1 MLSNMKVLVLFG
13 VLMVCVFT
21 IALAGDEPWFDMVNC
36 EMCKPLGDNPELL
49 EHMSWEIFELSNGIL
64 LLSTVDKAYE
74 EPYKKI
80 GVAMQKVVD
89 RIMAGEEVQLCN
101 SCQAMNMIYSKQ
113 PKVEN
118 FVTQHGDVTVM
129 TSDDLEVV
137 AEMHAWAKRTNEELA
152 KYEAEEMEE
161 VEEHHDHDH
170 DH

>member
-1 MLSNMKVLVLFG
+1 MLSNMRVLVLFG
-13 VLMVCVFT
+13 VLMVFVFS

-49 EHMSWEIFELSNGIL
+49 MNMSWEIFELSNGIL

-80 GVAMQKVVD
+80 NVAMQKVVD

-101 SCQAMNMIYSKQ
+101 SCQAMNMIYMKQ
-113 PKVEN
+113 PKHEN

-129 TSDDLEVV
+129 TSDNPELV
-137 AEMHAWAKRTNEELA
+137 AEMHAWAKRTNAELA
-152 KYEAEEMEE
+152 KYEMEEMEE
-161 VEEHHDHDH
+161 KHEHEHDH
-170 DH
+170 